1 MQPKSEGKRDKQFRA
16 DLMDDAETRIIAG
29 VRELLAQ
36 AGVTADDEEILEAM
50 REVRASTR

>member
-1 MQPKSEGKRDKQFRA
+1 MQFRA

-36 AGVTADDEEILEAM
+36 AGIEADDAEILEAM
-50 REVRASTR
+50 REVQASSG